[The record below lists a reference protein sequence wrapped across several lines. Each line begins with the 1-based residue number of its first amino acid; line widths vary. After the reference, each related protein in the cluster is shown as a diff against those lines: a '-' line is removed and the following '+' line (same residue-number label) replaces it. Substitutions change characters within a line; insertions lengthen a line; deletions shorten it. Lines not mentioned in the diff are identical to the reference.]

1 LYEDNTKNILCS
13 GIEYT
18 MLSLISE
25 KINVLIVGGGKAALT
40 KAGTF
45 IERGCRVELVSK
57 EFLEEFEQLKTYKN
71 ISIVY
76 DEYNKKYIQDKH
88 VVIIAT
94 NSKEVNK
101 KIREDCYEIYK
112 LFIDCSNPKEG
123 TCITPCQRNTK
134 NIFFGLNTNSVSP
147 KTSVYLANKIK
158 GQLEKY
164 DEFVSFSS
172 SIRNQIKD
180 WDRKQQIMNF
190 ICSDDF
196 YFFYEKEK
204 ELTILKMFF
213 EELEL
218 RL

>member
-1 LYEDNTKNILCS
+1 MYENNTKDILCS

-25 KINVLIVGGGKAALT
+25 KINVLIIGGGKAALT
-40 KAGTF
+40 KVRTF
-45 IERGCRVELVSK
+45 AERGCSVDLVSK
-57 EFLEEFEQLKTYKN
+57 EFLEEFKELKAFKN
-71 ISIVY
+71 INLIY
-76 DEYNKKYIQDKH
+76 DDYNKKYIYDKH

-101 KIREDCYEIYK
+101 EIREDCNELYK
-112 LFIDCSNPKEG
+112 LFVDCSDPKEG

-134 NIFFGLNTNSVSP
+134 NTFFGLHTNSVSP
-147 KTSVYLANKIK
+147 KTSIYLANKVK
-158 GQLEKY
+158 GELEKY

-204 ELTILKMFF
+204 EMTILKMFYP
-213 EELEL
+213 EYA
-218 RL
+218 

>member
-1 LYEDNTKNILCS
+1 
-13 GIEYT
+13 

-25 KINVLIVGGGKAALT
+25 RINVLIIGGGKAALT
-40 KAGTF
+40 KVRTF
-45 IERGCRVELVSK
+45 AERGCSVDLVSK
-57 EFLEEFEQLKTYKN
+57 EFLEEFKELKAFKN
-71 ISIVY
+71 INLIY
-76 DEYNKKYIQDKH
+76 DDYNKKYIYDKH

-101 KIREDCYEIYK
+101 EIREDCNELYK
-112 LFIDCSNPKEG
+112 LFIDCSSPKEG
-123 TCITPCQRNTK
+123 TCITPCQRNSK
-134 NIFFGLNTNSVSP
+134 NTFFGLHTNSVSP
-147 KTSVYLANKIK
+147 KTSIYLANKIK
-158 GQLEKY
+158 GELEKY

-204 ELTILKMFF
+204 ELTILKMFYP
-213 EELEL
+213 EYGQTSTEK
-218 RL
+218 

>member
-1 LYEDNTKNILCS
+1 MYEDNSKDILRS

-40 KAGTF
+40 KAHTF
-45 IERGCRVELVSK
+45 ADRGCRVTVVSK
-57 EFLEEFEQLKTYKN
+57 EFLEGFKELKSYKN
-71 ISIVY
+71 IELIY
-76 DEYNKKYIQDKH
+76 DEYNKKYIYDKH

-94 NSKEVNK
+94 NSEEVNRV
-101 KIREDCYEIYK
+101 IREDCKEAYK
-112 LFIDCSNPKEG
+112 LFIDCSSPKEG

-134 NIFFGLNTNSVSP
+134 NTFFGLHTNSVSP
-147 KTSVYLANKIK
+147 KTSVYLANKVK
-158 GQLEKY
+158 NELEKY

-196 YFFYEKEK
+196 YFFCEKGKHK
-204 ELTILKMFF
+204 EIFSMFYD
-213 EELEL
+213 L
-218 RL
+218 